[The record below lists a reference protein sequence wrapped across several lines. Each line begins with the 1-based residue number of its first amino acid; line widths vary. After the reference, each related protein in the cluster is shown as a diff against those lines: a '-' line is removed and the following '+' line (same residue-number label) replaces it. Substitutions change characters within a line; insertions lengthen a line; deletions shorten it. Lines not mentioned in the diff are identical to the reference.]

1 MNSMA
6 RRTVGWLALLAV
18 LLAGPVGSAAAGEFK
33 FALILPLTGGSAAYG
48 RDQTVGAEFGVEDV
62 NARGGILGDKLV
74 MIKEDSAADPKR
86 GITAFNKV
94 VEVDRVPVVVSA
106 WSSVILALAPVAAE
120 KNVLLIS
127 DGSSAPAV
135 VAASPMTVSVYP
147 VATVDQ
153 NALAVYAY
161 KDLGKRRAALIWI
174 GNDTGRLPRDVF
186 KKRWLDLGGKIVAE
200 EEHAPDAID
209 FSAQVAKIKAA
220 NPDLLWVMSLIK
232 ESPVIAKQARELGI
246 TAQIVSYSAVE
257 NKIYVDQAGQAAE
270 GTIYTSA
277 APPHDAEVEKFVARF
292 KAKVGREP
300 NGLNYVLYL
309 YNAPFMVAKAMEY
322 LKKQGWE
329 YNGPNMKKAMFA
341 VKDYDLRYLGRITM
355 VEPGTVITPV
365 TIKQVQGGKFV
376 PLKVM
381 PVGSF

>member
-48 RDQTVGAEFGVEDV
+48 RDQTVSAEFGVEDL
-62 NARGGILGDKLV
+62 NAKGGILGDKLV

-277 APPHDAEVEKFVARF
+277 APPHDAEVDKFVARF

-300 NGLNYVLYL
+300 NGLNYCLYL

-341 VKDYDLRYLGRITM
+341 VKDYDLQYLGRITM